1 MNTVETNSMLQSLSK
16 VWELCP
22 EMRLGQ
28 LMATLGLLAEDT
40 TDHSL
45 WEVEDNELL
54 AVMERFREDLL
65 RRAQSSS
72 HT

>member
-1 MNTVETNSMLQSLSK
+1 MNTVETDSMLQSLSK

-45 WEVEDNELL
+45 WDVEDKELL
-54 AVMERFREDLL
+54 VVMERFREDLS
-65 RRAQSSS
+65 RRGQSKA
-72 HT
+72 